1 MLIFYYS
8 DNTVSK
14 LDLNKEKTYLDIKKE
29 VYKNKF
35 NSSMIN
41 KNDLVLI
48 TLGNIVD
55 DSDEVTCLE
64 NQIFLVKI
72 NVNIELL
79 KILKDDRLIK
89 LLTDESK
96 RNIIYKI
103 LDNPDLL
110 LKLNENESRSQYQYQ
125 KQLDQII
132 SMSFA
137 ISEEQIKSLLDNNL
151 GSIDLVVSSILN
163 L

>member
-1 MLIFYYS
+1 MLIFHFS
-8 DNTVSK
+8 DNTTSK
-14 LDLNKEKTYLDIKKE
+14 IDLNKEKTYLDIKKE

-35 NSSMIN
+35 SKSMNN

-55 DSDEVTCLE
+55 DNEEVTCLE

-72 NVNIELL
+72 NVNIELQ
-79 KILKDDRLIK
+79 KILNDDRLIK
-89 LLTDESK
+89 LLEDESK

-103 LDNPDLL
+103 LENPDLL
-110 LKLNENESRSQYQYQ
+110 EKIKEYKYQ
-125 KQLDQII
+125 KELDQIVN
-132 SMSFA
+132 MNFNVT
-137 ISEEQIKSLLDNNL
+137 EDEIKTLLDKNSGN
-151 GSIDLVVSSILN
+151 IEIVVGLILN

>member
-35 NSSMIN
+35 NSSMNN

-48 TLGNIVD
+48 TLGNIVN

-72 NVNIELL
+72 NVNVELL

-110 LKLNENESRSQYQYQ
+110 LKLNENEPKYQYQ

>member
-35 NSSMIN
+35 NSSMNN

-48 TLGNIVD
+48 TLGNIVN

-72 NVNIELL
+72 NVNVELL

-110 LKLNENESRSQYQYQ
+110 LKLNENESKYQYQ